1 MWALI
6 LLKAGL
12 LGEGRQRAELRRDAV
27 CIAARIGIGGGIVN
41 AGSRIYQSAQV
52 KKLGAGRSAIG
63 PQLVSV
69 PRGIRIRRRRR
80 VNSDTAVV
88 TVNVTVR
95 VTFYV
100 GGGVQQPILSSLAEV
115 QKD

>member
-69 PRGIRIRRRRR
+69 PRGIRIRRRR

-100 GGGVQQPILSSLAEV
+100 GGGV
-115 QKD
+115 

>member
-1 MWALI
+1 MI

-12 LGEGRQRAELRRDAV
+12 LGERRQGAELRRDAV
-27 CIAARIGIGGGIVN
+27 GIAARIGIGGGIVN
-41 AGSRIYQSAQV
+41 AGSRIYQGAQV

-80 VNSDTAVV
+80 VNSDAAVV
-88 TVNVTVR
+88 TVNVA
-95 VTFYV
+95 V
-100 GGGVQQPILSSLAEV
+100 GGVAFDVGGAVKQPILPPLAAVEE
-115 QKD
+115 D